1 MSDLDVSLV
10 KISEADRMLIEAKS
24 VEDCI
29 SVADI
34 AEAARAYAK
43 RVGASIPLLN
53 RVVSLKLRAER
64 KAGDMIAQN
73 GRPLRWS
80 QILRSVC
87 QLGNRSRS

>member
-1 MSDLDVSLV
+1 MDASLI

-29 SVADI
+29 SVADM

-64 KAGDMIAQN
+64 KAGEMLAKMD
-73 GRPLRWS
+73 
-80 QILRSVC
+80 
-87 QLGNRSRS
+87 